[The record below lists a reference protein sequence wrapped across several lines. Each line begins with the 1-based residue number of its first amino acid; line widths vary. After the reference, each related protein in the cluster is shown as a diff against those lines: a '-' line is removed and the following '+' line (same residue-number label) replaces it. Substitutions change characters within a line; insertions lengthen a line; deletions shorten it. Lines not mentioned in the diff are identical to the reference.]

1 VDVVSDELETLRQQN
16 QSLKEQVKLLVKT
29 ERRLDKSQKELQR
42 QLKGINAMTEFALTA
57 GAESDVPVIL
67 ARAFETVFGLFAL
80 DQAVAYIV
88 DGSGRLVP
96 MVVHAASGLEGH
108 SVERLAA
115 STLALTVADTDI
127 PDEPLVFK
135 TSDKQQQCPALI
147 PLLAGMDELFAGAVE
162 ESDGPDLSLSV
173 IFPLQRKDGTL
184 LGMTAM
190 RKIDPASKSFHEE
203 LPTKK
208 DVSFLQIFRNNLESV
223 LDNALLAAERQ
234 RAREEQQR
242 LARELEIATQ
252 IQQSMLP
259 THAPS
264 IPGLDIAFHFKPADE
279 VGGDYYDLLPV
290 GDNHLAVAVGDVNGH
305 GLGAALLM
313 AMAKSSLHTQA
324 GKDPSVVA
332 VMAGLNDM
340 IYSATTE
347 RRFMTF
353 VYALIDL
360 NTRTMVAANAGHPF
374 PYRRFGVD
382 GVVAP
387 VETPPVYPLGV
398 RRKGKYVLHESHMQT
413 GDVLVFYSDGIIEGR
428 NPEGEDFGFD
438 RFEHVI
444 RDHGQGTADEIRDE
458 LLRAFAEFDGK
469 QDDDITLLVIKF
481 ANVAG
486 ADGDAAESGNSE
498 AL

>member
-1 VDVVSDELETLRQQN
+1 MGTAAVTDELATLRQQN

-42 QLKGINAMTEFALTA
+42 QLKGINAMTEFALAA
-57 GAESDVPVIL
+57 GAASDVHAIIR
-67 ARAFETVFGLFAL
+67 RALESIFGLFAL
-80 DQAVAYIV
+80 DQAVAYLV
-88 DGSGRLVP
+88 GDDGALQAQIL
-96 MVVHAASGLEGH
+96 HAASGLEGE
-108 SVERLAA
+108 SGERLSA
-115 STLALTVADTDI
+115 STLSLAVDAADV
-127 PDEPLVFK
+127 PAEPLVFK
-135 TSDKQQQCPALI
+135 TSEKAQTCPTLV
-147 PLLAGMDELFAGAVE
+147 PLLDAMADLFAGAVA

-173 IFPLQRKDGTL
+173 IVPLQRKDGAL
-184 LGMTAM
+184 LGMIAM
-190 RKIDPASKSFHEE
+190 RKIDPGSKSFHEE

-208 DVSFLQIFRNNLESV
+208 DVAFLQIVRNNLESV
-223 LDNALLAAERQ
+223 IDNAMLAAERQ

-279 VGGDYYDLLPV
+279 VGGDYYDLLPI
-290 GDNHLAVAVGDVNGH
+290 GDHHLAVAVGDVNGH

-324 GKDPSVVA
+324 GKDANVEA
-332 VMAGLNDM
+332 VMIGLNDM
-340 IYSATTE
+340 IFNATTE

-374 PYRRFGVD
+374 PFRRFGAD
-382 GVVAP
+382 GVVAM

-398 RRKGKYVLHESHMQT
+398 RRTGKYALHESHMQF

-428 NPEGEDFGFD
+428 NPDGEDFGFD
-438 RFEHVI
+438 RFEQVI
-444 RDHGQGTADEIRDE
+444 RDHGQGSATEVRDA
-458 LLRAFAEFDGK
+458 LLQAFAAFEGV

-481 ANVAG
+481 FSAA
-486 ADGDAAESGNSE
+486 AAE
-498 AL
+498 AAAPAAAIPV

>member
-1 VDVVSDELETLRQQN
+1 MGVDAVSDELETLRQQN

-42 QLKGINAMTEFALTA
+42 QLKGIHAMTEFALA
-57 GAESDVPVIL
+57 SGAAADTHEIIHKALES
-67 ARAFETVFGLFAL
+67 VFGLFAL
-80 DQAVAYIV
+80 DQAVAFLMTA
-88 DGSGRLVP
+88 DGQMAP
-96 MVVHAASGLEGH
+96 QVVYAASGLEGQ
-108 SVERLAA
+108 SRERLAGA
-115 STLALTVADTDI
+115 ALTLAVAEADV
-127 PDEPLVFK
+127 PAEPLVFK
-135 TSDKQQQCPALI
+135 TSEKEQHGAALI
-147 PLLAGMDELFAGAVE
+147 PFLDGMEALFAGAVE

-173 IFPLQRKDGTL
+173 VFPLQRKDGTL
-184 LGMTAM
+184 LGMVTM
-190 RKIDPASKSFHEE
+190 RKIDPGSKSFHEE

-208 DVSFLQIFRNNLESV
+208 DVPFLQIVRNNLESV
-223 LDNALLAAERQ
+223 LDNAMLAAERQ

-279 VGGDYYDLLPV
+279 VGGDYYDLLPL
-290 GDNHLAVAVGDVNGH
+290 GDSHLAVAVGDVNGH

-324 GKDPSVVA
+324 GKDPTVEA
-332 VMAGLNDM
+332 VMLGLNDM

-360 NTRTMVAANAGHPF
+360 QTRTMVAANAGHPF
-374 PYRRFGVD
+374 PFRRFGAD
-382 GVVAP
+382 GAVAM

-398 RRKGKYVLHESHMQT
+398 RRKGKYAPSESHMQV

-428 NPEGEDFGFD
+428 NPDGEDFGFD
-438 RFEHVI
+438 RFEQVI
-444 RDHGQGTADEIRDE
+444 RDHGQGTATEIRDA
-458 LLRAFAEFDGK
+458 LLRAFADFNGQ

-481 ANVAG
+481 SLPAAGDVDVASLPP
-486 ADGDAAESGNSE
+486 A
-498 AL
+498 